1 METPLSV
8 CNIALV
14 ACKQEPLQAADEL
27 SPAGDYCRE
36 FADHV
41 TRLVLRSAPWTAA
54 ARVVTLTHS
63 PALAAESERLADA
76 DYPYV
81 FEPPGGDAALI
92 RLWRVS
98 PETVKWCRR
107 GSRIVADAE
116 TFQITYSAMPRP
128 EDWTPELV
136 EICGL
141 TLAKKLAGKFAL
153 SAADQQLI
161 RQDLE
166 DMQVEGGNIDARE
179 KSIATLE
186 PELWA
191 NARR

>member
-1 METPLSV
+1 METPLSI

-41 TRLVLRSAPWTAA
+41 TRLVLRSAPWNAA
-54 ARVVTLTHS
+54 ERVVTLTHS
-63 PALAAESERLADA
+63 PALAAESERLVDA
-76 DYPYV
+76 EHPYV

-92 RLWRVS
+92 RIWQVAPEGVTWR
-98 PETVKWCRR
+98 RR
-107 GSRIVADAE
+107 GARIVASVE
-116 TFQITYSAMPRP
+116 SIQITYSAMPRP
-128 EDWTPELV
+128 EDWTPELI

-141 TLAKKLAGKFAL
+141 TLAKKLAPKFAL

-166 DMQVEGGNIDARE
+166 DMKVDGGNIDARE
-179 KSIATLE
+179 QSIVTLE